1 VLGFTLK
8 TSNLALSS
16 DQVNK
21 LIDRW
26 HSKGHDNRQIGHKLL
41 VMVVGFLKREYFIKE
56 FFVIMVCEH
65 GEIVGSMKND
75 GEEFDLSFRGEYFN
89 KFHDAF

>member
-1 VLGFTLK
+1 
-8 TSNLALSS
+8 
-16 DQVNK
+16 
-21 LIDRW
+21 
-26 HSKGHDNRQIGHKLL
+26 
-41 VMVVGFLKREYFIKE
+41 MVVGFLKREYFIKE